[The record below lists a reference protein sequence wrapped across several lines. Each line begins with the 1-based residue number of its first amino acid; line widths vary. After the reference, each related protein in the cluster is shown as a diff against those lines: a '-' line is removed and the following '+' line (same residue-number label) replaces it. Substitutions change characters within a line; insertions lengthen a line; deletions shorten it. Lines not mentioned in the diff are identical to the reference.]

1 VLVEYRAQPL
11 AIKPKAKSVFF
22 RKAGDLCFTVFEV
35 WRPEAVQFVFANSAV
50 LVCAKVQFAFDL
62 TRERFICA
70 LCYCSQI
77 LIRTFFTKCACRR
90 ARADVVR
97 ETCAMIFDFERTA
110 VFKCPVGGAPGK
122 PEFCAPIDQHIQFV
136 KPKIHDDYT

>member
-1 VLVEYRAQPL
+1 
-11 AIKPKAKSVFF
+11 
-22 RKAGDLCFTVFEV
+22 
-35 WRPEAVQFVFANSAV
+35 
-50 LVCAKVQFAFDL
+50 VCAKVQFAFDL

-77 LIRTFFTKCACRR
+77 LIRTFFTKCACRC

-110 VFKCPVGGAPGK
+110 VLKCPVGVLLANPNSARQLASTFNSQSQK
-122 PEFCAPIDQHIQFV
+122 F
-136 KPKIHDDYT
+136 TTTTR